1 MTIRRVTQ
9 GGSAPQA
16 PEVARLNLSR
26 NNRFLVAIGGLAILY
41 LLFTGVGYVMTASER
56 LAIERDAATA
66 IELRAM
72 TDVLR
77 DAVGDQEA
85 TIDLY
90 LLSRD
95 PAAIALYEEAVTA
108 ETGAE
113 SALRTAASGAPAVLV
128 AVDDLAAFS
137 ASWRST
143 FAKPAMNAA
152 RSGGPILE
160 LFTGVTSGNHEAID
174 AAGELLAE
182 RIAEVDLAL
191 RRRGDDLEA
200 ARTAA
205 TIVSLAVM
213 LLGSGGAL
221 LLIRRFGQVLE
232 RDAMHAG
239 ILNRFTE
246 VTSFA
251 VDDSAIAASN
261 LEALALLVHPDASV
275 THVLKS
281 IE

>member
-1 MTIRRVTQ
+1 
-9 GGSAPQA
+9 
-16 PEVARLNLSR
+16 
-26 NNRFLVAIGGLAILY
+26 
-41 LLFTGVGYVMTASER
+41 
-56 LAIERDAATA
+56 
-66 IELRAM
+66 
-72 TDVLR
+72 
-77 DAVGDQEA
+77 
-85 TIDLY
+85 
-90 LLSRD
+90 
-95 PAAIALYEEAVTA
+95 
-108 ETGAE
+108 
-113 SALRTAASGAPAVLV
+113 
-128 AVDDLAAFS
+128 
-137 ASWRST
+137 
-143 FAKPAMNAA
+143 MNAA

-275 THVLKS
+275 THVLN
-281 IE
+281 

>member
-72 TDVLR
+72 TGVLR

-108 ETGAE
+108 ETGAN
-113 SALRTAASGAPAVLV
+113 RHCGRRHPGPRR
-128 AVDDLAAFS
+128 
-137 ASWRST
+137 SWSRST
-143 FAKPAMNAA
+143 TSRPSRRA
-152 RSGGPILE
+152 GG
-160 LFTGVTSGNHEAID
+160 
-174 AAGELLAE
+174 
-182 RIAEVDLAL
+182 
-191 RRRGDDLEA
+191 RRLPSQR
-200 ARTAA
+200 
-205 TIVSLAVM
+205 
-213 LLGSGGAL
+213 
-221 LLIRRFGQVLE
+221 
-232 RDAMHAG
+232 
-239 ILNRFTE
+239 
-246 VTSFA
+246 
-251 VDDSAIAASN
+251 
-261 LEALALLVHPDASV
+261 
-275 THVLKS
+275 
-281 IE
+281 